1 MTDEHA
7 HIRSYFDGGAAAF
20 DRLYTSR
27 SWRGALDRA
36 LRPSVYRR
44 LSLALELWRSLDRPE
59 VLDLGSGTARTALAL
74 CDAGARQVT
83 AVEFAPAMVAQAR
96 ALVAASPHGERLTL
110 VEADFLTWQPGRRWP
125 LVIALGVF
133 EYFRDLRAVL
143 ARAKDLVAAD
153 GTIAFTV
160 RRFTALRGSVRAVRY
175 RLAGCPIYFATRRSI
190 TKACREAGFV
200 HVDIRDGGAGSY
212 WVVAR
217 VTAADASRPIDR

>member
-1 MTDEHA
+1 MTDDRA
-7 HIRSYFDGGAAAF
+7 QIRAYFDTGAAAF

-44 LSLALELWRSLDRPE
+44 FALALDLWRGVGRPD

-74 CDAGARQVT
+74 CDAGARAVT

-96 ALVAASPHGERLTL
+96 VLVAASPHAHRLNL
-110 VEADFLTWQPGRRWP
+110 VEADFLTWQPDRRWP

-143 ARAKDLVAAD
+143 ARAKDLVDEVD
-153 GTIAFTV
+153 GTLAFTV
-160 RRFTALRGSVRAVRY
+160 RRFTALRGVVRAVRY

-190 TKACREAGFV
+190 TRACRDAGFA
-200 HVDIRDGGAGSY
+200 HVEIHDGGAGSY
-212 WVVAR
+212 WVVAQR
-217 VTAADASRPIDR
+217 SATL